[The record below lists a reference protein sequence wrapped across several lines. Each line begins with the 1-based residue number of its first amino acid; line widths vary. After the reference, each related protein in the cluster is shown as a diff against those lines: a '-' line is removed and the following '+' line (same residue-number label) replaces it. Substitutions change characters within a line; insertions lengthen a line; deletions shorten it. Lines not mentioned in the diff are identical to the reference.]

1 MRNANTKSHAK
12 ASAALAEPDFD
23 FEPCLFMGN
32 DGGNARLGS
41 GKHNQL
47 QQYE

>member
-1 MRNANTKSHAK
+1 MQSFCC
-12 ASAALAEPDFD
+12 AEPDFD

-32 DGGNARLGS
+32 GGSKAGLGS

>member
-1 MRNANTKSHAK
+1 MQK
-12 ASAALAEPDFD
+12 LLLLEPDFD
-23 FEPCLFMGN
+23 FEPCLFMG
-32 DGGNARLGS
+32 GGGKAGLGS